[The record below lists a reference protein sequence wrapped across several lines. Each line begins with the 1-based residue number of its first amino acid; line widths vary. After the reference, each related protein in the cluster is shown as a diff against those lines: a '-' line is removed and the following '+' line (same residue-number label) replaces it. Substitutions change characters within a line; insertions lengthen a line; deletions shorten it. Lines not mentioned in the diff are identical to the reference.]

1 MWTQDC
7 VIPTYAFSVGGLMF
21 FIFVVV
27 IKLANDIPVSLAH
40 EIVVV
45 VVVFLVVVINCSI
58 LTAGY

>member
-1 MWTQDC
+1 
-7 VIPTYAFSVGGLMF
+7 MF

-45 VVVFLVVVINCSI
+45 VVVFLVVVTNCSI